1 MSGASTVA
9 GRSMPGD
16 REVPREI
23 IFELSP
29 IPETSVREIGS
40 QLALEFVREGV
51 PLLAEAS
58 PTGPNGTAIV
68 VRRYGTP
75 APESAPGRSLRVN
88 VAATREES
96 LVPLMLSVIRRL
108 LALPGNGPG
117 LSGSKSTAYASDW
130 CQPY

>member
-9 GRSMPGD
+9 ARSVPGD
-16 REVPREI
+16 RGVPREI

-29 IPETSVREIGS
+29 IPETSVRELGS

-51 PLLAEAS
+51 PLVAEAS
-58 PTGPNGTAIV
+58 GSGPNGTAIV

-75 APESAPGRSLRVN
+75 APESSPGRSLRVN

-108 LALPGNGPG
+108 LALPGNGTGP
-117 LSGSKSTAYASDW
+117 STGKPAAYDW